1 MKNEYDIIYVRN
13 PGVRIPLFPGQIIEF
28 NDDEVDKA
36 FRFLEMREVPDP
48 DHQSSLD
55 YLKGV

>member
-1 MKNEYDIIYVRN
+1 MRYQPIYFRRTDTV
-13 PGVRIPLFPGQIIEF
+13 IPLRPIRPGEIIPIEDINDAF
-28 NDDEVDKA
+28 N
-36 FRFLEMREVPDP
+36 FLELRIVPDP